1 MKKSILIIE
10 DDILTAELYAAFLA
24 DLPVEITIARD
35 GTEGIEKM
43 EQHIYDLVLL
53 DLEMPVM
60 NGFEFLVVAAARH
73 PTLPP
78 ILVCSGL
85 SHKEV
90 IADALVAG
98 ASDYLIK
105 PMTKTQMVQTVCLFM
120 KMPTDPQTGKV
131 NSLTEVNTEMVLTKK
146 SGIVS
151 VTTPQG
157 VGQVIYQFGKLKQI
171 SYNGKSGLEALEQ
184 LKNATVIKITVSN

>member
-1 MKKSILIIE
+1 MKKHILIIE
-10 DDILTAELYAAFLA
+10 DDLLTADLYGAFLT
-24 DLPVEITIARD
+24 DLPVEVTIATD

-60 NGFEFLVVAAARH
+60 NGFEFLVVAAAQH
-73 PTLPP
+73 TALPP
-78 ILVCSGL
+78 IIVCSGL
-85 SHKEV
+85 SHKDV

-105 PMTKTQMVQTVCLFM
+105 PMTKAQMVQTVCAFL
-120 KMPTDPQTGKV
+120 KIPTDPQTG
-131 NSLTEVNTEMVLTKK
+131 NISSLTEVNTNMVLTKK
-146 SGIVS
+146 SGIVN
-151 VTTPQG
+151 VTTPHG
-157 VGQVIYQFGKLKQI
+157 IGHVTYQFGKLKQI

-184 LKNATVIKITVSN
+184 LKNAIVTKITVSN